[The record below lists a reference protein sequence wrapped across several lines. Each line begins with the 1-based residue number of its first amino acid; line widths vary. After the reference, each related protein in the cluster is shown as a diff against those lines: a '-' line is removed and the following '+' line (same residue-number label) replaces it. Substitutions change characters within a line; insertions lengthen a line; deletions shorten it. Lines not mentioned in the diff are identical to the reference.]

1 MRLSRL
7 HCEDELRVDNQ
18 LSLPA
23 DASHYLLTVLRL
35 KSGDR
40 IRLFNERDGEF
51 EGSIRTAGKKQAVVD
66 LIEQVREPNPE
77 ALHIDLALGVSRG
90 ERMDYAIQKATEL
103 GVAGITPIYS
113 QHGEVRIKQAARLE
127 NKLRHWRRIVVNACE
142 QSGRLSVPT
151 VNEPRG
157 LASWLNSTGST
168 ARLLLDPRG
177 RRAFDELNIGDSIS
191 LLVGPEGGFAEEE
204 VRLAQRQDFID
215 VSLGPRI
222 LRTETAP
229 LAAISILQHLYGD
242 M

>member
-7 HCEDELRVDNQ
+7 HCEDELRVGNQ
-18 LSLPA
+18 LSLTA
-23 DASHYLLTVLRL
+23 DAGHYLLTVLRL
-35 KSGDR
+35 KRGDR

-51 EGSIRTAGKKQAVVD
+51 EGSIRTADKKQAVVD
-66 LIEQVREPNPE
+66 LLEQVREPKSE

-90 ERMDYAIQKATEL
+90 ERMDYAIQKSTEL

-113 QHGEVRIKQAARLE
+113 QRGEVRIKQAARLE
-127 NKLRHWRRIVVNACE
+127 NKLRHWRRIAVNACE

-151 VNEPRG
+151 VNEPRD
-157 LASWLNSTGST
+157 LASWMNLTGST

-177 RRAFDELNIGDSIS
+177 RRALDESSIGDSIS
-191 LLVGPEGGFAEEE
+191 LLVGPEGGFAGEE
-204 VRLAQRQDFID
+204 VRLAQRQGFTV